1 MAFRDLSTR
10 RPHSLFWT
18 QATARPKRFRLGYK
32 KGGNVPAGIGGT
44 CRHQVFV
51 MAEMTRRIDPAIE
64 LDLGDNP
71 GKVSFATYNELLS
84 WAEQEVAAWRALAD
98 HRETLPP
105 LTGDPALQRQQAVPS
120 QIVSI
125 ARQALATAPGGD
137 LSDIHRRAVQ
147 SLNRYRQ
154 MDCIHHRSVRGR
166 MVLHLMETDPAA
178 AIAMLAAYT
187 RMTLTVADRGRRVEH
202 DLMPLLHALARATV
216 VEQGGPTALR
226 AEHGAFVTMRNEWNK
241 RLAGKQQDLE
251 DAVIEITGWLAQERA
266 DMDQLHQ
273 QYADLSTRHT
283 QAIDDYKASLA
294 ALERDYAARLSLRS
308 SAGYWSRKRIGHRLA
323 AAIAGL
329 AFPAIAAGIIYAVFW
344 FATVGEGLV
353 RKLPGLRDVTAD
365 AALSPAVI
373 TPVAGTIVIGLIIL
387 FGIWILQLVSRFF
400 FANLSLM
407 SDAGE
412 RVAMVETFLAL
423 TREDDDHE
431 VTAERALVLQALFRP
446 GRVTQFENP
455 PLRRDRRNLT

>member
-1 MAFRDLSTR
+1 
-10 RPHSLFWT
+10 
-18 QATARPKRFRLGYK
+18 
-32 KGGNVPAGIGGT
+32 
-44 CRHQVFV
+44 
-51 MAEMTRRIDPAIE
+51 MAEMTTLIDPAIE

-71 GKVSFATYNELLS
+71 GRVSFATYNELLS
-84 WAEQEVAAWRALAD
+84 WAEREVAAWHGLSD
-98 HRETLPP
+98 HRDTLPP

-125 ARQALATAPGGD
+125 ARQALAAPPGSD

-147 SLNRYRQ
+147 SLNRYAL

-166 MVLHLMETDPAA
+166 IILHLMETDPAA

-187 RMTLTVADRGRRVEH
+187 HLTLTVADRGRRVEH
-202 DLMPLLHALARATV
+202 DLLPLLHALARATV

-226 AEHGAFVTMRNEWNK
+226 AEQGAFVTMRNEWNK
-241 RLAGKQQDLE
+241 RLADKQRDLE
-251 DAVIEITGWLAQERA
+251 DAVISITEWLAQERA
-266 DMDQLHQ
+266 DMDRLHQ
-273 QYADLSTRHT
+273 QYADLSARHT

-308 SAGYWSRKRIGHRLA
+308 SAGYWSRKRIGHRIA
-323 AAIAGL
+323 AAMAGL

-353 RKLPGLRDVTAD
+353 RQLPGLRDLPDD
-365 AALSPAVI
+365 ATLPPGII

-412 RVAMVETFLAL
+412 RVAMVQTFLAL
-423 TREDDDHE
+423 NRHEEDHE
-431 VTAERALVLQALFRP
+431 SAADRALVLQALFRP
-446 GRVTQFENP
+446 GRATQFENTP
-455 PLRRDRRNLT
+455 PRRDRRNTS